1 MDSGCS
7 DMIVD
12 EQWLEKYSTNATYFE
27 ADTPNVMSSVDGL
40 KDYFQVL
47 TVFFERT
54 AKDYDIVDVRT
65 REMSVWVYMRAPNVR
80 RKIRDSASM
89 MRYYLGKMESRW
101 KEKAY
106 REVRQELL
114 EKQTTMAE
122 QQTKLAC

>member
-27 ADTPNVMSSVDGL
+27 ADTLNVMSGVDGL
-40 KDYFQVL
+40 KDHFQVL

-65 REMSVWVYMRAPNVR
+65 REMSVWVYMRAPNVH

-89 MRYYLGKMESRW
+89 MRYYLGKMEGR
-101 KEKAY
+101 
-106 REVRQELL
+106 
-114 EKQTTMAE
+114 
-122 QQTKLAC
+122 